1 MKCTPL
7 QRKGALSLRP
17 PLLLLLLCFSSWNK
31 HTFPAFLHGLEYL
44 HSVTFCIARWL
55 DRQPYVKP
63 FITIICIY
71 SIKFMLLFSYA
82 SYGETEEKARP
93 TPPTHQPVHLP
104 SSLVSI
110 FLKYSRSSFSWSWTY
125 LTNSLKSIWSSSSL
139 SYLLNNLCKQIELN
153 LKTEHFK
160 FNIYH
165 YYYIRIGYN
174 IRLS

>member
-1 MKCTPL
+1 MKCTHL
-7 QRKGALSLRP
+7 QRKGALRP
-17 PLLLLLLCFSSWNK
+17 RLLLLLCFSLWNK

-55 DRQPYVKP
+55 DWQPYVKP
-63 FITIICIY
+63 FITFTASNLC
-71 SIKFMLLFSYA
+71 SF
-82 SYGETEEKARP
+82 SYGEIEEKARP
-93 TPPTHQPVHLP
+93 TPPTHQPVHIP

-153 LKTEHFK
+153 LKTEHLK

-165 YYYIRIGYN
+165 YYYIRISY
-174 IRLS
+174 IL